1 MAKYSVELKKR
12 GVKSLKVVYSREEPK
27 PFAPQEPAGGPAE
40 TMPQEGADRPAEIMH
55 YEPAGGP
62 ETMPQE
68 PAGRPVSGKR
78 AVPGSVAFV
87 PPAAGLIL
95 AAEVV
100 KDLIGGN
107 RQP

>member
-1 MAKYSVELKKR
+1 
-12 GVKSLKVVYSREEPK
+12 
-27 PFAPQEPAGGPAE
+27 
-40 TMPQEGADRPAEIMH
+40 MPQEGADRPAEIMH

-95 AAEVV
+95 AAEAV